1 MGNRAEQLKRD
12 EQAVK
17 QAANRIEPP
26 VSERRTE
33 SRNGLPLS
41 RVLSSKRSQNE
52 TIEQFDEPFGGS
64 STHRNAYWVHVPKQ
78 HKPATES

>member
-12 EQAVK
+12 EQTVK

-33 SRNGLPLS
+33 SRNGFPLS

-64 STHRNAYWVHVPKQ
+64 STHRNAY
-78 HKPATES
+78 

>member
-12 EQAVK
+12 EQTVK

-26 VSERRTE
+26 VSERRNE
-33 SRNGLPLS
+33 SHNGLPLS

-64 STHRNAYWVHVPKQ
+64 STHRNAY
-78 HKPATES
+78 